1 MNNDTVRDVL
11 RPGHAACPGCGYTM
25 GMRMV
30 LKALGFKAV
39 VVVVPSCAAV
49 ISGPFPNT
57 SLGVP
62 AFHSAFEIAA
72 PTAAGISAAMKRQ
85 GVDDVTV
92 LAFAGD
98 GGTFDI
104 GLQALSGAAD
114 RNEDFIYVCLD
125 NEAYMN
131 TGVQVSSST
140 PRYSWTGTTPTGNTR
155 NKKQIMEIMAAHRI
169 PYAATASIAF
179 PEDLK
184 AKVEKAKGMRGT
196 RFIHLLAPCN
206 TGWKIEADE
215 APLVARLSVESN
227 IFPLYEIFDGLR
239 YEISHRPQKLPVE
252 RYLALQGRFG
262 HIVPEQNAAI
272 QAEADRAW
280 DELCARE
287 ARSRQLYR
295 VPDDATDSQ
304 SNILG
309 RQR

>member
-1 MNNDTVRDVL
+1 MNSNMTKDVL
-11 RPGHAACPGCGYTM
+11 SAGHAACPGCGYAM
-25 GMRMV
+25 GMRIV
-30 LKALGFKAV
+30 LKALGLKVV
-39 VVVVPSCAAV
+39 VVVVPSCAA
-49 ISGPFPNT
+49 IIAGPFPNT

-62 AFHSAFEIAA
+62 SFHSAFEIAA
-72 PTAAGISAAMKRQ
+72 PTAAGISAALKRQ
-85 GVDDVTV
+85 GVKDVTV

-140 PRYSWTGTTPTGNTR
+140 PMYSWTGTSPSGNTK

-179 PEDLK
+179 PEDLM
-184 AKVEKAKGMRGT
+184 AKVEKAKAMRGT

-206 TGWKIEADE
+206 TGWKIAPDE
-215 APLVARLSVESN
+215 APLVSRLSVESN

-239 YEISHRPQKLPVE
+239 YEINYRPKKIPVE
-252 RYLALQGRFG
+252 HYLNVQGRFS
-262 HIVPEQNAAI
+262 HILPEQV
-272 QAEADRAW
+272 EAVQTETDRAW
-280 DELCARE
+280 AEICARE
-287 ARSRQLYR
+287 TRTKQLYG
-295 VPDDATDSQ
+295 VPHVATDFE
-304 SNILG
+304 LG
-309 RQR
+309 TKEI